1 MTVGHVMSDPRTT
14 QIEYTFSSLVSVFS
28 HIVYVWLDRL
38 LAISTWRY
46 QFADRQVLF
55 RTDCLPV
62 VHGINKGRSSSSSSE
77 WQNAVY
83 RFINRICHKH
93 NIFLHAQHIKC
104 TDNVL
109 SDFVSRNMEQE
120 FLQQCLQEG
129 RTVKRAQV
137 LPVTLQPS
145 LNIPAISFPSA

>member
-1 MTVGHVMSDPRTT
+1 MSLIRLR
-14 QIEYTFSSLVSVFS
+14 IEADSLLTR
-28 HIVYVWLDRL
+28 H
-38 LAISTWRY
+38 

-62 VHGINKGRSSSSSSE
+62 VHGINKGRSSCSSSE

-93 NIFLHAQHIKC
+93 NIFLHAKHIKG

-120 FLQQCLQEG
+120 FLQQCLQQS
-129 RTVKRAQV
+129 RTAKE
-137 LPVTLQPS
+137 LKCS
-145 LNIPAISFPSA
+145 LIDPSAVV